1 MRHRFKYLVVPAA
14 AIAGL
19 GAGVITAA
27 IAADN
32 GARTSPSGNPAVAL
46 AAHLRGGVEEVA
58 PTLGDPDGRGTAL
71 VNVNPTLGEVC
82 IEVTTSNIGPWTLAH
97 VHQGDVGAE
106 GPPIVDF
113 AVGGAGET
121 GPRLSK
127 CVVVAPA
134 VANAITEDPSNYYVN
149 VHTSDF
155 PAGAARGQLVA
166 RSSETQFTDPVR
178 VYDSRVSD
186 GKLAVGTTRTIDLQV
201 PLGVRAALIT
211 LTVDGTEGGGY
222 VTAYA
227 NDVALPNTSTINW
240 TQSNQAV
247 GTTTTVAVDR
257 DGKIKLT
264 AGQNGTHVIVDVLG
278 FVL

>member
-1 MRHRFKYLVVPAA
+1 MRHRLKYFVVPAA
-14 AIAGL
+14 ALVGL
-19 GAGVITAA
+19 GVGAITVA

-32 GARTSPSGNPAVAL
+32 GARTSPSGNPAVAQ
-46 AAHLRGGVEEVA
+46 AAHLRGGAEEVA

-71 VNVNPTLGEVC
+71 VNVNAVGGEICV
-82 IEVTTSNIGPWTLAH
+82 ELTTSNIGNWTMAH
-97 VHQGDVGAE
+97 IHHADVGVE
-106 GPPIVDF
+106 GPVVVNF
-113 AVGGAGET
+113 ALTASDV
-121 GPRLSK
+121 GPRLSR
-127 CVVVAPA
+127 CVTGVDSTLADD
-134 VANAITEDPSNYYVN
+134 ISQHPSEYYVN
-149 VHTSDF
+149 VHTADF
-155 PAGAARGQLVA
+155 PAGAIRGQLVA

-186 GKLAVGTTRTIDLQV
+186 GKLAVGTTRTIDLKV

-264 AGQNGTHVIVDVLG
+264 AGQNSTHVIVDVLG

>member
-1 MRHRFKYLVVPAA
+1 MRHRFKYFVVPAA
-14 AIAGL
+14 VVAGL
-19 GAGVITAA
+19 GAGFITAA

-32 GARTSPSGNPAVAL
+32 GARTSPSGNPAIAL

-71 VNVNPTLGEVC
+71 VNVNPVGGEVC
-82 IEVTTSNIGPWTLAH
+82 VELTTSGIGNWTMAH
-97 VHQGDVGAE
+97 IHEGEVGTE
-106 GPPIVDF
+106 GPIVVNFNLTAAD
-113 AVGGAGET
+113 V
-121 GPRLSK
+121 GPRLSR
-127 CVVVAPA
+127 CVTGVDPA
-134 VANAITEDPSNYYVN
+134 LAEAIVDFPNDYYVN
-149 VHTSDF
+149 VHTADF
-155 PAGAARGQLVA
+155 PAGAVRGQLVA

-178 VYDSRVSD
+178 VYDSRASD
-186 GKLAVGTTRTIDLQV
+186 GKLAVGTTRTIDLKV

-211 LTVDGTEGGGY
+211 LTVDGTEEGGY

-227 NDVALPNTSTINW
+227 NDVPLPETSTINW

-247 GTTTTVAVDR
+247 GTTTMVAVDR

-278 FVL
+278 FVM